1 MQQDKR
7 LEIIDWLFEK
17 AHRFLH
23 EDEVVDAL
31 INANIDI
38 ADTNY
43 IINSLLEKGV
53 YISGSIHDAMSAH
66 EKEIKRV
73 SNECFSS
80 RKIPVIPT
88 TFKMLNIPIGSEL
101 LFLKDKNVVAITIDD
116 INQIELKDK
125 SLKGSLSS
133 LAQILAVKYGYA
145 DTARQGPR
153 WWTYNGKTLLSIREQ
168 LDNV

>member
-23 EDEVVDAL
+23 EGEVVDAL
-31 INANIDI
+31 INANMDI

-73 SNECFSS
+73 INE
-80 RKIPVIPT
+80 IPSTVYPLSDT
-88 TFKMLNIPIGSEL
+88 LKRVMDLGFNYENGSP
-101 LFLKDKNVVAITIDD
+101 FVPQV
-116 INQIELKDK
+116 
-125 SLKGSLSS
+125 
-133 LAQILAVKYGYA
+133 
-145 DTARQGPR
+145 
-153 WWTYNGKTLLSIREQ
+153 
-168 LDNV
+168 DNAMTS